1 VPALRGVAFADLG
14 ATFVVFLLT
23 ALAAVLR
30 AFAAGFFFALAFA
43 FDFVADAR
51 FPDERAAF
59 ARAGF
64 AFAIGAR

>member
-1 VPALRGVAFADLG
+1 MVPALRGA
-14 ATFVVFLLT
+14 
-23 ALAAVLR
+23 ALAAFGVVFRLGVVR

-43 FDFVADAR
+43 FDFAPDAR

-64 AFAIGAR
+64 AFAMRAR

>member
-14 ATFVVFLLT
+14 AALVVSLLT
-23 ALAAVLR
+23 ALAAVLP
-30 AFAAGFFFALAFA
+30 AFAAGFFFALVFA
-43 FDFVADAR
+43 FVADAR

-64 AFAIGAR
+64 AFAMRAR